1 MMKFNAYALEVKSRK
16 F

>member
-1 MMKFNAYALEVKSRK
+1 MKFNAYALEVKSRK